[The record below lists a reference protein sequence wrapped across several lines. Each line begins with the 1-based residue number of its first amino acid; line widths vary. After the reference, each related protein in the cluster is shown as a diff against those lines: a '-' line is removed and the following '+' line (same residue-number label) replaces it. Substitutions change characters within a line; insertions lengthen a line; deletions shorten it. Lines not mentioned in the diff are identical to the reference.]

1 MHCYK
6 NRKKNPKLQYYLSG
20 WVYLIVMGQE
30 SLPAPAY
37 TEGAEISTCP
47 TGLTPS
53 FLALTSGDW
62 NKMFMFYHKG
72 SIKATKRMLHRTVW
86 FWEFA
91 LPPVPWCHCRLLL
104 GRLPAA
110 LGTSMTAPFCISR
123 TAPGAPSS
131 SKDTSRSAHEEDNV
145 QSHDQRTYI
154 LWGSNHRKRM
164 PAHWFT
170 EQVDADRNW
179 NLQWFVSTCC
189 LWTAVAEERW
199 IAADLT
205 ISDGELVTFDG
216 CSWVKNLKS

>member
-1 MHCYK
+1 MSVSDCDGTRIPPCSCLHRGSR
-6 NRKKNPKLQYYLSG
+6 NQHLSH
-20 WVYLIVMGQE
+20 WTN
-30 SLPAPAY
+30 SLLF
-37 TEGAEISTCP
+37 
-47 TGLTPS
+47 GLD
-53 FLALTSGDW
+53 FRRLKQDVHV
-62 NKMFMFYHKG
+62 FYHKG

-110 LGTSMTAPFCISR
+110 LGTSMTAPFCTSR